1 MRVFFKDDTL
11 KISNYGGG
19 GPRGYRKLD
28 PAITSA
34 IIGINFK
41 NYLIKQDNLF
51 NMACLNHSAKCF
63 VLKGFNDLSSIG
75 YAMDPEVIKKEERV
89 SQAKL
94 SETMNKLCNE
104 ARRGISKLNKN

>member
-1 MRVFFKDDTL
+1 VF
-11 KISNYGGG
+11 
-19 GPRGYRKLD
+19 
-28 PAITSA
+28 
-34 IIGINFK
+34 
-41 NYLIKQDNLF
+41 
-51 NMACLNHSAKCF
+51 
-63 VLKGFNDLSSIG
+63 KGFHDLSSIG